1 MNDVIK
7 NVETFISKE
16 LQNKNR
22 NIIITFLS
30 FIIVS
35 ILLLKL
41 KKIKKYNM
49 KEEDIIGIV

>member
-41 KKIKKYNM
+41 KKSKKYNM